1 MTAKEYL
8 KQYRTIASK
17 LRAIDVMIAEI
28 REELSNIGLV
38 SIRSPWPDGQPH
50 GSGTTDPTGSLA
62 SRAADTGTEE
72 RREALKEQLLDL
84 EVRELRAR
92 SDLWKKRVEIEETLS
107 MVLDPTYH
115 DILHRRYV
123 EGQTFELIAVELNY
137 SWRHTVR
144 LHGEALMAMD
154 KILSENAIMS

>member
-8 KQYRTIASK
+8 IQYRVIASK
-17 LRAIDVMIAEI
+17 LRAIDVLISEI
-28 REELSNIGLV
+28 REELSNIGTV

-62 SRAADTGTEE
+62 AKAADAGAEA

-92 SDLWKKRVEIEETLS
+92 SDLWRKRVEIEETLGA
-107 MVLDPTYH
+107 VLDPTYH
-115 DILHRRYV
+115 DILHRRYI
-123 EGQTFELIAVELNY
+123 EGQTFELIAVEMNY

-144 LHGEALMAMD
+144 LHGEALMEID
-154 KILSENAIMS
+154 KILREK